1 MITRAQYMERSGE
14 VFRAGGDTMAVH
26 REYYAQFVNDQTISH
41 VVRSVGAARL
51 LASTDPH
58 LNDIPLQQWDA
69 LCGFRRRGS
78 EIEWFSPHSSF
89 PCNWISKELGTW
101 MSPSDLG
108 CIAKEAARQWIE
120 RQEA

>member
-26 REYYAQFVNDQTISH
+26 RAYYAQYVNEHTIDY
-41 VVRSVGAARL
+41 VVRCIGGERL

-58 LNDIPLQQWDA
+58 LNDIPLREWDG
-69 LCGFRRRGS
+69 LCWFRQRHS
-78 EIEWFSPHSSF
+78 NIEWFAAGLL
-89 PCNWISKELGTW
+89 PCNRIAKELGTW

-108 CIAKEAARQWIE
+108 YIAKEAARQWIE